1 MKKGKLFFS
10 WGFTLVELL
19 IVIALIGILSV
30 AVLSTLN
37 PIEQTNKASDA
48 KYKNDAAEILGALER
63 YYTTKQEHVWMDISF
78 TDKEPS
84 ADAAKGFTAEDAGV
98 GICKGAL
105 IQTPGD
111 CTDDGILIT
120 NDEIKAAF
128 RDKGFLSATTD
139 ISKIFVY
146 KAAGASI
153 NVCFVP
159 KARVSRTASST
170 NPLYLLTFAASSNH
184 PTAMAKQTGNGTGAC
199 PLVTEAANWADITKA
214 CFMCV
219 P

>member
-1 MKKGKLFFS
+1 MRKGKLFFS

-63 YYTTKQEHVWMDISF
+63 YYTTKQEHVWMNTSF
-78 TDKEPS
+78 TDRATS
-84 ADAAKGFTAEDAGV
+84 ADAAYGFTADDAGV
-98 GICKGAL
+98 GICSGTS
-105 IQTPGD
+105 IQAPGT
-111 CTDDGILIT
+111 CTADGILIT

-128 RDKGFLSATTD
+128 RDKTFLAAAD

-146 KAAGASI
+146 KASGASI
-153 NVCFVP
+153 SVCFVP

-170 NPLYLLTFAASSNH
+170 NPLYLITFAAGTNH
-184 PTAMAKQTGNGTGAC
+184 PTGMTKQTTNGTGAC
-199 PLVTEAANWADITKA
+199 PLVTDATGWGARSTA
-214 CFMCV
+214 CFVCV